1 LAEREENKMA
11 RIISTSQEIDDGY
24 CVAVE
29 ADDYETAKALAYREW
44 ENEKRRRL
52 AQLFAAPDDDGIDG
66 LENLDWL
73 DRLN

>member
-1 LAEREENKMA
+1 MA
-11 RIISTSQEIDDGY
+11 RIVSTSQEIDDGY

-52 AQLFAAPDDDGIDG
+52 AQLLSDDDAPDG

-73 DRLN
+73 NRLH